1 MDLSLGTKDWPALIA
16 QLSEPFPTTAIQW
29 RAGSTSRDKKR
40 AQALAY
46 AEPRVYEDRL
56 NALCPGDWAVAFKPW
71 GDSRLICELTIH
83 GVTRS
88 STGEASDG
96 FAPGTSAEAQAF
108 KRACSKFGLGRYL
121 YDLPAP
127 WMAYDADKKRLLE
140 VPQLPAPRAQ
150 PVTLSRERA
159 AAMHKELGKLG
170 LATARHYELAGD
182 VLKREV
188 KSFTVLTEEEALA
201 VWNAGKRQASRQPAA
216 NVTGRAAA

>member
-1 MDLSLGTKDWPALIA
+1 MDWPDLLK
-16 QLSEPFPTTAIQW
+16 QLSEPFPATQVQW

-56 NALCPGDWAVAFKPW
+56 NALCPGDWSVAFKPW
-71 GDSRLICELTIH
+71 GDNRLICELTIH

-121 YDLPAP
+121 YDLSAP
-127 WMAYDADKKRLLE
+127 WVAYDADKKRLLE
-140 VPQLPAPRAQ
+140 VPQPPAPRSQ

-170 LATARHYELAGD
+170 LATARHYELASD